1 MDGCRINGRVGGRQ
15 GCRVCRPGGR
25 PLLLRDPLGNTVID
39 LEGSLDEGFQVSWF
53 ARATKVILDVLLE
66 SSIKEPSHGVFTPIE
81 GHLQLAKLGEVV
93 GYRGGLG

>member
-1 MDGCRINGRVGGRQ
+1 MDGCWSNGRVGDRH
-15 GCRVCRPGGR
+15 GCRVCRPGDH
-25 PLLLRDPLGNTVID
+25 PLPLRNPLGNTVID

-81 GHLQLAKLGEVV
+81 GHLQLAELGEVV